1 MGRRPSSQGNAPC
14 PRQRRHPKLG
24 CPKKTVEV
32 KGRSCSLIALMLGTM
47 EICMT
52 KINTWVL
59 ILVFT
64 VSLAAN
70 SSLFG
75 TYYFA
80 GDDYFQFDKSI
91 TDWFAT
97 RGIWRIV
104 GIPLPG

>member
-1 MGRRPSSQGNAPC
+1 
-14 PRQRRHPKLG
+14 
-24 CPKKTVEV
+24 
-32 KGRSCSLIALMLGTM
+32 
-47 EICMT
+47 MT
-52 KINTWVL
+52 KVNTLVL

-70 SSLFG
+70 SSLLG

-91 TDWFAT
+91 ADWFAT

-104 GIPLPG
+104 GIPLPGWLVSRDVYAFALLPRMQLAAISFFSSPGVALAQSPTLCSSQLS